1 MICMGCAFDAA
12 PDFAFCPKCGQRLA
26 AEAPNAAAAPP
37 APRQPPRDDDADRR
51 PATVLFA
58 DLSGFTALSEALD
71 PEEVRAL
78 QTELFDAMSAAIDR
92 FDGFVEKFVG
102 DAVMAVFGAPVAHD
116 DDPEVLNAFIEIVP
130 TDTVKYEL
138 HKTSGHLHVDRPQRY
153 SSICPTLYGFVPQTY
168 CAELVGARCAE
179 RVGGSGIEGDG
190 DPIDICVLTEKA
202 IAHGNLFVRARPIGG
217 LRMVDGVQADDKI
230 VAILEDDRLVELL
243 VDRQEQRRSVGNIY
257 LGRIEAV
264 LPGIQAG
271 FVDIGLEKSAFLH
284 ASDLLEPE
292 EDEEEE
298 RRARARR
305 AAELHADEEAAE
317 TEPEAAG

>member
-1 MICMGCAFDAA
+1 MPEDV
-12 PDFAFCPKCGQRLA
+12 
-26 AEAPNAAAAPP
+26 E
-37 APRQPPRDDDADRR
+37 
-51 PATVLFA
+51 
-58 DLSGFTALSEALD
+58 LSGLLSRLFQAH
-71 PEEVRAL
+71 PWHGVR
-78 QTELFDAMSAAIDR
+78 
-92 FDGFVEKFVG
+92 
-102 DAVMAVFGAPVAHD
+102 AHD

-230 VAILEDDRLVELL
+230 VAILEDDVAYGPVRELTDCPPGI
-243 VDRQEQRRSVGNIY
+243 VDRLRHYFLTYKQRPDDDAQGVRIAEVYDRAEALEVVRRSMADYRTHFG
-257 LGRIEAV
+257 A
-264 LPGIQAG
+264 
-271 FVDIGLEKSAFLH
+271 
-284 ASDLLEPE
+284 PE
-292 EDEEEE
+292 V
-298 RRARARR
+298 RLSRLRK
-305 AAELHADEEAAE
+305 LI
-317 TEPEAAG
+317 TG